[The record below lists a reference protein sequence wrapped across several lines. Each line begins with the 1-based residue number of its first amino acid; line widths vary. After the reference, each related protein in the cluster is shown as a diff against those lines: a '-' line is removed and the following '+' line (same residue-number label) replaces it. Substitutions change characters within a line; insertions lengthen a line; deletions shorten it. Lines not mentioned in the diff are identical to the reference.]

1 MVFGLSGQARMFLYA
16 GPADMRK
23 GFDGL
28 SGLVIN
34 KLKQNP
40 LSGDIFIFINRSR
53 TLIKLLVWDQTGF
66 AIWHK
71 RLEQGTFE
79 MPLLD
84 SNSSSVEI
92 NRQKLML
99 ILEGISL
106 KNIHVRKRFS
116 DEKIMQKNE

>member
-1 MVFGLSGQARMFLYA
+1 MFLYA

-40 LSGDIFIFINRSR
+40 LSGDIFIFINRPR
-53 TLIKLLVWDQTGF
+53 TLVKLLVWDQTGF

-79 MPLLD
+79 MPLVD
-84 SNSSSVEI
+84 PSSSSVEI

-106 KNIHVRKRFS
+106 KNTHIRKRYS
-116 DEKIMQKNE
+116 IEK